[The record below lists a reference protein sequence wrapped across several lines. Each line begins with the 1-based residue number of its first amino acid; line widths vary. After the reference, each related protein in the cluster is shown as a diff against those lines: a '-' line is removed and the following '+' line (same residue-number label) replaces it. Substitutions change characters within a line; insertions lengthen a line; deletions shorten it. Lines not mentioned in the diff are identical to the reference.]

1 MSMILVIGSKRW
13 SSWSLRPWLAMKQA
27 GLPFEERLIGLRQP
41 DTKAKILAHS
51 PSGKVPLLI
60 DGDLKIWDSLAILEY
75 LAERFPDAGFWPSGT
90 AARAQARSIAAEMH
104 SGFAALRRELP
115 MDVTA
120 TLKQDLSPEV
130 ADDIARIQAVWRDAR
145 SRFGAAGPF
154 LFGRFGNADAMYA
167 PVVTRFRTYGV
178 ALDAVC
184 RDYADAVLALP
195 AMVAWY
201 GDAAGE
207 TD

>member
-1 MSMILVIGSKRW
+1 MTLVIGSKRW

-51 PSGKVPLLI
+51 PSGKVPLLV

-75 LAERFPDAGFWPSGT
+75 LAERFPDAGFWPSDT
-90 AARAQARSIAAEMH
+90 AARAQARSIVAEMH

-130 ADDIARIQAVWRDAR
+130 ADDVARIQAIWRDSR
-145 SRFGAAGPF
+145 SRFGAGGPF
-154 LFGRFGNADAMYA
+154 LFGRFGNVDAMYA
-167 PVVTRFRTYGV
+167 PVATRFRTYGV

-195 AMVAWY
+195 AMVAWC

>member
-1 MSMILVIGSKRW
+1 MSMTLVIGSKRW
-13 SSWSLRPWLAMKQA
+13 SSWSLRPWLALKQA
-27 GLPFEERLIGLRQP
+27 GVPFEEQLIGLRQP
-41 DTKAKILAHS
+41 DSKTKILARS

-60 DGDLKIWDSLAILEY
+60 DGELKIWDSLAILEY
-75 LAERFPDAGFWPSGT
+75 LAERFPNAEFWPSDT

-120 TLKQDLSPEV
+120 TRSRQLSPEV
-130 ADDIARIQAVWRDAR
+130 ADEIARIQAIWRDSR
-145 SRFGAAGPF
+145 SRFGAAGRF
-154 LFGRFGNADAMYA
+154 LFGPFGNADAMYA
-167 PVVTRFRTYGV
+167 PVATRFRTYGI

-184 RDYADAVLALP
+184 RDYVDAVLALP
-195 AMVAWY
+195 AMVEWY
-201 GDAAGE
+201 RDAASE